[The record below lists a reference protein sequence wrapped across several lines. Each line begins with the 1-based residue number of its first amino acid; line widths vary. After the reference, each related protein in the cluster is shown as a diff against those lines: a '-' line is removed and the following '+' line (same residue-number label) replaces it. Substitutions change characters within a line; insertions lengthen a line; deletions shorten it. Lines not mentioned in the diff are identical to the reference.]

1 MTLHG
6 ALNEFRDRRGTET
19 SNLQAK
25 LAQQLVGI
33 MHELLLQVFLDV
45 GKAYDYLD
53 RCSCMEIMRGGQD
66 RPEHGAPN

>member
-1 MTLHG
+1 M
-6 ALNEFRDRRGTET
+6 
-19 SNLQAK
+19 
-25 LAQQLVGI
+25 AQQLVGI

-66 RPEHGAPN
+66 GPEHGAPN